1 MYTIVY
7 IISTKFIDKNFCE
20 QNKKKKASNHDTQGL
35 NRTPSS
41 NKIYPKVSIIPSL
54 RPTRK
59 KSVTQVY
66 EPADETLDAS
76 KNQEERER
84 ERDEEKRNNGRCFS
98 INSRLTTLGRGSE
111 RDEAAKARAHGV
123 EERGRWWFRRGEFG
137 WRKGRRGKAAEA
149 SFLARTSVR
158 RNVSPARYRASI
170 RYTWLMG
177 ASSRIAG
184 GNFSK
189 YHSAS
194 P

>member
-66 EPADETLDAS
+66 KPADETLDAS
-76 KNQEERER
+76 KNQEKRER
-84 ERDEEKRNNGRCFS
+84 ERRKEKKQRSLLF
-98 INSRLTTLGRGSE
+98 
-111 RDEAAKARAHGV
+111 H
-123 EERGRWWFRRGEFG
+123 
-137 WRKGRRGKAAEA
+137 
-149 SFLARTSVR
+149 
-158 RNVSPARYRASI
+158 
-170 RYTWLMG
+170 
-177 ASSRIAG
+177 
-184 GNFSK
+184 
-189 YHSAS
+189 
-194 P
+194 